1 MLRVALEILGT
12 GTKKMLGIVIYKYYM
27 YKLSQYIFYII
38 STESALYVKRP
49 KVELT
54 LGKDRAGNTLVSA

>member
-1 MLRVALEILGT
+1 
-12 GTKKMLGIVIYKYYM
+12 MLGIVIYKYYM
-27 YKLSQYIFYII
+27 YKLIQYIFYII
-38 STESALYVKRP
+38 STESALYPKRP